1 MLFVKVLLIFE
12 MFQEQP
18 LCVDDTAGWDYC
30 SATMELGTV
39 HAFLEKHL
47 S

>member
-1 MLFVKVLLIFE
+1 MLFVRVLLIFE

-18 LCVDDTAGWDYC
+18 LCVDYTANWNYC
-30 SATMELGTV
+30 STTMELGTV
-39 HAFLEKHL
+39 PTFLGKHL